1 MKNTLKSLVRITQFL
16 SLFDPPHQVQ
26 GTIFPAP
33 NFNPVLDAE
42 LLGGALQGF
51 GEPGDV

>member
-1 MKNTLKSLVRITQFL
+1 MKNTLKSLVRITQLL
-16 SLFDPPHQVQ
+16 SLFAPSYQVQ

-33 NFNPVLDAE
+33 NFNPVMDAE

-51 GEPGDV
+51 GKPGDV